1 MLNVKNPL
9 PNVTPKAWLGFILVV
24 AAGSLMLAYGVRGL
38 STRALAASPATIAL
52 VCLEFAKEEDQSVFN
67 STGVVRAGATISV
80 KTEQDCKGQS
90 LQQVTIK

>member
-1 MLNVKNPL
+1 MLNFKNL
-9 PNVTPKAWLGFILVV
+9 LTNVTPKEWLGFSLVV
-24 AAGSLMLAYGVRGL
+24 AAGSLMLAYGVQGL

>member
-24 AAGSLMLAYGVRGL
+24 AAGSLMLAYGVQGL

-52 VCLEFAKEEDQSVFN
+52 VCLEFATEDDQSVFN